1 MTLMHDFKTPD
12 EAVSSVIFHNPSEAR
27 AAGRIIT
34 KLSIP
39 RWCNCDP
46 SSYKSTLCVYSTL
59 ISLSKAACLHS
70 VDCWFFL
77 LSCRAVMESSKPHAA
92 LLSSPGLGHLIPM
105 LELGKR
111 LVTHHGFDVT
121 VFTISASTSP
131 AESQLLQSIASPQL
145 LNMVELPPVDM
156 SNLVDADAKL
166 VTRIAAIMRE
176 IIPRFRTAISGMKA
190 RPTVLI
196 LDFFGFEALHIL
208 EFDMPKYIY
217 FPGTAWFLSL
227 SVYAPILDMEVEG
240 EYVDRTEPLS
250 LPGCKPVRPEDVV
263 DPMLD
268 RTNQEYLQYVRMGA
282 GLSKCDGI
290 LLNTW
295 EDLEP
300 TTLRALRD
308 EEAMAPF
315 VKVPIYPIGPL
326 TRCPGGVAPREL
338 LDWLDLQPTESVI
351 YVSFGS
357 GGTITIEQLTE
368 LAWGLELSQHR
379 FIWVVR
385 PPIQNNL
392 YGSYFT
398 LGNGGDD
405 PIRYLPVGFL
415 GRTKTIGIVIPNWAP
430 QVDILRHPSVGGFL
444 SHCGWSS
451 TLESIVNAVP
461 MIAWPLFAEQRLN
474 ATIVT
479 EDLGIAVRPE
489 VLPTKRVV
497 RREEIEKMVR
507 RVMVDKEMR
516 NRVKELKKSG
526 ESALSKGASSYN
538 SLSLIAKD

>member
-1 MTLMHDFKTPD
+1 MHDFKTPD

-39 RWCNCDP
+39 
-46 SSYKSTLCVYSTL
+46 
-59 ISLSKAACLHS
+59 
-70 VDCWFFL
+70 
-77 LSCRAVMESSKPHAA
+77 SCRAVMESSKPHAA

-131 AESQLLQSIASPQL
+131 AESQLLQSIAI
-145 LNMVELPPVDM
+145 
-156 SNLVDADAKL
+156 
-166 VTRIAAIMRE
+166 TRIAAIMRE
-176 IIPRFRTAISGMKA
+176 IIPRFRTAISGMKV

-290 LLNTW
+290 LLNMW

-392 YGSYFT
+392 YG
-398 LGNGGDD
+398 
-405 PIRYLPVGFL
+405 
-415 GRTKTIGIVIPNWAP
+415 
-430 QVDILRHPSVGGFL
+430 
-444 SHCGWSS
+444 
-451 TLESIVNAVP
+451 
-461 MIAWPLFAEQRLN
+461 
-474 ATIVT
+474 
-479 EDLGIAVRPE
+479 
-489 VLPTKRVV
+489 
-497 RREEIEKMVR
+497 
-507 RVMVDKEMR
+507 
-516 NRVKELKKSG
+516 
-526 ESALSKGASSYN
+526 ALSKGASSYN